1 MAIGNNIGFEKS
13 EDVMSAPVLWT
24 FRSGAAASGVV
35 VDERGCWVGTESG
48 DVFTLTPEG
57 VVTGR
62 FRLSSAVECV
72 VADGFWIYAVCADNQ
87 VYDLSGTVPRV
98 AYEIPA
104 EINVCSLDIHEGRLC
119 VSDWEGVITAI
130 DWNGELLWSTP
141 TGEEGGVIQ
150 IDSRAVYHGHSGGVT
165 GYDLEA
171 GYQVCHED
179 TDGAVLSGCQ
189 DSEAFYAGTDDNSV
203 EVVGKD
209 EWAGIGYMCGAPV
222 QSCATAPDGRVFAG
236 DDCSAVYCWDMSR
249 CGAWKWATGC
259 GSASAM
265 QYHDDKLYL
274 VTTTGTLA
282 CLDVSDAAF
291 RDAEQGVLPETVSVT
306 APEIPAAVPGNT
318 VEVTS
323 DAGTGVVVECVLQS
337 GEQGVIVV
345 APDHVL
351 PLEVQFPKDLWRSG
365 ARYVVDDVDE
375 PERGFFYR
383 VRGDIR
389 QLI

>member
-1 MAIGNNIGFEKS
+1 MAIGNNIGFEES
-13 EDVMSAPVLWT
+13 EDVMSAPVLWS
-24 FRSGAAASGVV
+24 FHSGAAASGVV

-62 FRLSSAVECV
+62 FRLPSAVECV
-72 VADGFWIYAVCADNQ
+72 VADGFWIYAACADHQ
-87 VYDLSGTVPRV
+87 IYDLSGAVPRV

-104 EINVCSLDIHEGRLC
+104 EIDICSLDIHEGRLC
-119 VSDWEGVITAI
+119 VIDRQGVITAI

-141 TGEEGGVIQ
+141 GDEGGVIQ
-150 IDSRAVYHGHSGGVT
+150 IDSHAVYHGHSDGVT

-171 GYQVCHED
+171 GYRVCHED
-179 TDGAVLSGCQ
+179 TDGAVLCGCQ
-189 DSEAFYAGTDDNSV
+189 DENAFYAGTDDNSV
-203 EVVGKD
+203 EVVGKN
-209 EWAGIGYMCGAPV
+209 EWAGIGYNCDAPV
-222 QSCATAPDGRVFAG
+222 QSCATSPDGRVFAG
-236 DDCSAVYCWDMSR
+236 DDCSSVYCWDMSR

-259 GSASAM
+259 GSASSM

-282 CLDVSDAAF
+282 CLDVGEAAF

-306 APEIPAAVPGNT
+306 APEISAVVPGNT

-323 DAGTGVVVECVLQS
+323 DAGTGVVVECVLQN
-337 GEQGVIVV
+337 GEQCVV
-345 APDHVL
+345 AVSPDHVL
-351 PLEVQFPKDLWRSG
+351 SLEVQFPKDLWRSG

>member
-1 MAIGNNIGFEKS
+1 MAIGNNTDLGPS
-13 EDVMSAPVLWT
+13 EEVMPAPVLWS
-24 FRSGAAASGVV
+24 FHSGAIASGIVV
-35 VDERGCWVGTESG
+35 GERGCWVGTESG

-62 FRLSSAVECV
+62 FRLPDAVKCL
-72 VADGFWIYAVCADNQ
+72 VADGFWIYAACDDNR

-104 EINVCSLDIHEGRLC
+104 EIDICSLDIHEGLLC
-119 VSDWEGVITAI
+119 VTDRKGGITAI
-130 DWNGELLWSTP
+130 EWDGELLWSNP
-141 TGEEGGVIQ
+141 GDEGGVIQ
-150 IDSRAVYHGHSGGVT
+150 IDSHAVYHGHSAGVT
-165 GYDLEA
+165 GYDVEG
-171 GYQVCHED
+171 GYRVCHED

-189 DSEAFYAGTDDNSV
+189 DSNAIYAGTDDNCV
-203 EVVGKD
+203 EVVGKN
-209 EWAGIGYMCGAPV
+209 EWAGISYLCDAPV
-222 QSCATAPDGRVFAG
+222 QSCATSPDGRVFAG
-236 DDCSAVYCWDMSR
+236 DDCSSVYCWDISR

-259 GSASAM
+259 GSASSM

-282 CLDVSDAAF
+282 CLDVSEAAI
-291 RDAEQGVLPETVSVT
+291 RDAEQSVLPETVSVT
-306 APEIPAAVPGNT
+306 APEISAVVPSST

-323 DAGTGVVVECVLQS
+323 DAGTGIVVECVLQN
-337 GEQGVIVV
+337 GEQCVIAVS
-345 APDHVL
+345 PDHVL
-351 PLEVQFPKDLWRSG
+351 SLDVQFPKDLWRSG

-383 VRGDIR
+383 LRGDIR

>member
-1 MAIGNNIGFEKS
+1 MAIGNNIGFEQS
-13 EDVMSAPVLWT
+13 EEVQSAPVLWS

-62 FRLSSAVECV
+62 FRLPGSVECL
-72 VADGFWIYAVCADNQ
+72 VADDFWVYAACDDNR

-104 EINVCSLDIHEGRLC
+104 GIDVCSLDIHEGRLC
-119 VSDWEGVITAI
+119 VTDRHGVITAI
-130 DWNGELLWSTP
+130 DWNGEVLWSTP
-141 TGEEGGVIQ
+141 GDEGGVVQ
-150 IDSRAVYHGHSGGVT
+150 IDSRAVYHGHSAGVT

-171 GYQVCHED
+171 GYRVCHED

-189 DSEAFYAGTDDNSV
+189 DSNAIYAGTDDNCV
-203 EVVGKD
+203 EVVGKN
-209 EWAGIGYMCGAPV
+209 EWAGIGYLCDAPV
-222 QSCATAPDGRVFAG
+222 QSCATSPDGRVFAG
-236 DDCSAVYCWDMSR
+236 DDRSSVYCWDMSR

-259 GSASAM
+259 GSASCM
-265 QYHDDKLYL
+265 RYHDDKLYL

-282 CLDVSDAAF
+282 CLDVGETAF

-306 APEIPAAVPGNT
+306 APEISAVTPGDT

-323 DAGTGVVVECVLQS
+323 DAGTGVVVECVLRN
-337 GEQGVIVV
+337 GEQCVLPVS
-345 APDHVL
+345 PDHVS
-351 PLEVQFPKDLWRSG
+351 PLEVQFPKDLWRCG